1 VSAETPRDL
10 ARESVESRVGPIPS
24 GHAPSGAP
32 LLSSRAPGEVEKVR
46 TGIPGFDTVAAG
58 GLPKG
63 RVTLVAGTAGSGK
76 TVFANQ
82 FLVEALHHDPKAGGV
97 FVTFED
103 SPEDIRTNMRSFGWD
118 IAAWEKEG
126 RWAFVDASPRA
137 SEGMVVVGEYDL
149 EALVARIQ
157 SAVKRVGAQRVSI
170 DSINALFAMFPDN
183 VVLRGELFR
192 IVTAL
197 KTIDVTTVMTAER
210 IEDYGRIT
218 RFGMEEFVADNVVI
232 LRHVLEAERR
242 RRTVEILKFR
252 GGSHQNGEFPFT
264 LGREQGVV
272 VIPLSGIELTQSSS
286 TVRVTSGNDVLDQ
299 MCGGGFFRDSIVL
312 VSGATGTGKTLTVTQ
327 FMAGGVRDG
336 ERCLLF
342 AFEESR
348 DQLFRNAAA
357 WGVDFAA
364 MERDG
369 KLRVVAFYPHARSLE
384 DHLLY
389 TKRQIEDFR
398 PNRVAADS
406 LTALER
412 VGPLRGFREF
422 VIALAATLKQQEICG
437 LLTATAPTLT
447 GGPSITESHIS
458 TLTDSILLLR
468 YVETFGVLRRAMA
481 ILKMRG
487 SQHERNVREYTIDG
501 KGMHIHGPFSE
512 VTGIMWGPPSYSDSW
527 WQAPQRALEASEAL
541 E

>member
-1 VSAETPRDL
+1 MTHEQAS
-10 ARESVESRVGPIPS
+10 REI
-24 GHAPSGAP
+24 
-32 LLSSRAPGEVEKVR
+32 EKVA

-82 FLVEALHHDPKAGGV
+82 FLVQALLEDSTSGGV

-103 SPEDIRTNMRSFGWD
+103 SPEDIRTNMSSFGWD
-118 IAAWEKEG
+118 ISGWEAEG

-137 SEGMVVVGEYDL
+137 GEGMVIAGEYDL
-149 EALVARIQ
+149 EALVARIAA
-157 SAVKRVGAQRVSI
+157 AVARVGAKRVSI
-170 DSINALFAMFPDN
+170 DSINALFSMFPDN
-183 VVLRGELFR
+183 VILRGELFR

-197 KTIDVTTVMTAER
+197 KTLDVTTVMTAER
-210 IEDYGRIT
+210 TEDYGRIT

-232 LRHVLEAERR
+232 LRNVLEAERR

-264 LGREQGVV
+264 MGPDQGVV

-286 TVRVTSGNDVLDQ
+286 SVRLTSGNTTLDQ

-327 FMAGGVRDG
+327 FMAGGVGAG

-357 WGVDFAA
+357 WGVDFAR
-364 MERDG
+364 MEREG
-369 KLRVVAFYPHARSLE
+369 SLKVVAFYPHARSLE

-389 TKRQIEDFR
+389 TRRQIEMFQ
-398 PNRVAADS
+398 PNRVAVDS

-412 VGPLRGFREF
+412 VGPLRGYREF
-422 VIALAATLKQQEICG
+422 VIALTATLKQKEICG
-437 LLTATAPTLT
+437 LFTSTAPTLA
-447 GGPSITESHIS
+447 GGPSITEAHIS
-458 TLTDSILLLR
+458 TLTDSIILLR
-468 YVETFGVLRRAMA
+468 YVETFGVLRRALA

-501 KGMHIHGPFSE
+501 KGLHLHEPFRE
-512 VTGIMWGPPSYSDSW
+512 VTGILWGAPSYSDSW
-527 WQAPQRALEASEAL
+527 WEPAARHIESHSEL
-541 E
+541 D

>member
-1 VSAETPRDL
+1 M
-10 ARESVESRVGPIPS
+10 
-24 GHAPSGAP
+24 
-32 LLSSRAPGEVEKVR
+32 GEVEKVR

-82 FLVEALHHDPKAGGV
+82 FLVEALLEDPQAGGV

-118 IAAWEKEG
+118 ISAWEKEG

-149 EALVARIQ
+149 EALVARIR
-157 SAVKRVGAQRVSI
+157 SAVKRVRARRVSI

-197 KTIDVTTVMTAER
+197 KSIDVTTVMTAER

-218 RFGMEEFVADNVVI
+218 RFGIEEFVADNVVI

-264 LGREQGVV
+264 LGQDQGVV

-286 TVRVTSGNDVLDQ
+286 TVRVTSGNEAVDQ

-357 WGVDFAA
+357 WGVDFAK

-369 KLRVVAFYPHARSLE
+369 MLRVVAFYPHARSLE

-389 TKRQIEDFR
+389 TKRQIDDFR

-422 VIALAATLKQQEICG
+422 VISLAATLKQQEICG
-437 LLTATAPTLT
+437 LFTATAPTLT
-447 GGPSITESHIS
+447 GGPSITEAHIS
-458 TLTDSILLLR
+458 TLTDSIILLR

-512 VTGIMWGPPSYSDSW
+512 VTGIMWGPPSFSDSW
-527 WQAPQRALEASEAL
+527 WQPSRKALEESETL
-541 E
+541 D

>member
-1 VSAETPRDL
+1 VVS
-10 ARESVESRVGPIPS
+10 SVPTEI
-24 GHAPSGAP
+24 
-32 LLSSRAPGEVEKVR
+32 EKVH

-82 FLVEALHHDPKAGGV
+82 FLVEAIREDPAAGGV

-118 IAAWEKEG
+118 IARWEAEG

-137 SEGMVVVGEYDL
+137 TEGMVVVGDYDL
-149 EALVARIQ
+149 EALVARIEN
-157 SAVKRVGAQRVSI
+157 AVRKVKAARVSI

-197 KTIDVTTVMTAER
+197 KTLDVTTVMTAER

-218 RFGMEEFVADNVVI
+218 KTGVEEFVADNVVI

-242 RRTVEILKFR
+242 RRTVEVLKFR
-252 GGSHQNGEFPFT
+252 GGMHQNGEFPFT
-264 LGREQGVV
+264 LGSEQGLV

-286 TVRVTSGNDVLDQ
+286 TKRVTSGNETLDQ

-327 FMAGGVRDG
+327 FMAGGVRAG

-342 AFEESR
+342 AFEESK

-357 WGVDFAA
+357 WGVDFAQ

-369 KLRVVAFYPHARSLE
+369 SLRVVAFYPHARSLE

-389 TKRQIEDFR
+389 TKRQIEEFR
-398 PNRVAADS
+398 PNRVATDS

-422 VIALAATLKQQEICG
+422 VISLAATLKQKEICG
-437 LLTATAPTLT
+437 LMTATAPSLA
-447 GGPSITESHIS
+447 GGPSITEAHIS
-458 TLTDSILLLR
+458 TLTDSIILLR
-468 YVETFGVLRRAMA
+468 YVETFGVMRRALA
-481 ILKMRG
+481 VLKMRG
-487 SQHERNVREYTIDG
+487 SQHERNVREYAIDG
-501 KGMHIHGPFSE
+501 RGMHIHQPFKE
-512 VTGIMWGPPSYSDSW
+512 VTGIMWGPPSYNESW
-527 WQAPQRALEASEAL
+527 WQSPHLGPEAVD
-541 E
+541 